1 MEHDLNCVRYD
12 LALSYARE
20 KLRYALEHG
29 IPERIYPDK
38 DLHLDELEYLEQQFV
53 VALKRFSGIGEDEDL
68 VDTLKDRKSVV

>member
-29 IPERIYPDK
+29 IPEKMYPDK
-38 DLHLDELEYLEQQFV
+38 DVHLDELAYLEQQFTI
-53 VALKRFSGIGEDEDL
+53 ALSEFSDIGEDEGL
-68 VDTLKDRKSVV
+68 VNALKIRL

>member
-29 IPERIYPDK
+29 CPVRQYPEDK
-38 DLHLDELEYLEQQFV
+38 HNFNEIAYLEEHFCM
-53 VALKRFSGIGEDEDL
+53 AFSEYADIGEDEDL
-68 VDTLKDRKSVV
+68 VNALKIRL

>member
-29 IPERIYPDK
+29 CPVHLYPEDK
-38 DLHLDELEYLEQQFV
+38 QHLNEMAYLEEQFCM
-53 VALKRFSGIGEDEDL
+53 AFSEYTDIGEDEDL
-68 VDTLKDRKSVV
+68 INTLKIRL